1 MIDEI
6 KWLTEVRKLEGHIL
20 RDLGVGVVQHET
32 MGQSVGFP
40 YKRNGETY
48 AAKYRKLSKKDW
60 RSTQGVSR
68 GLFNEDCLIDI
79 DGAVIITEGEM
90 DAISCIQAGY
100 QNSVSLPD
108 GWNAKGD
115 KRDCLVKESERL
127 LKSDFVIV
135 AGDNDEAG
143 KSLPKAVAAILQGH
157 DVRFAVWPDDCKD
170 ANDVLVKYGVG
181 RLTQCLDEAKMVDPV
196 GGFVTSIADLPPM
209 PQRRVLKC
217 GLLPFDNKLAFEVG
231 SMSVGTGMPGFGKST
246 FTTFVAH
253 QIANHEKI
261 RIGLLPF
268 ETHPFRIRDHIARLR
283 FRKEW
288 DNLNGVE
295 EAKILEWSNTH
306 LRIGHRTYTENTG
319 HHLGWLKNMVHTM
332 AVRDNCKLIIID
344 PWNEIEH
351 LPEKGESLTNYIN
364 FALQQ
369 IRTWA
374 DQFDCHICV
383 IAHPKKINNE
393 GTIRPPMGYDIADSA
408 AFSNKPSLGF
418 TVHQSR
424 NDHGDE
430 YVEIFTWKVRDTQF
444 YGISKGSMKLDFDH
458 HLMRY
463 VPFESSYKEEA
474 A

>member
-6 KWLTEVRKLEGHIL
+6 KWIADRKLDAHIL
-20 RDLGVGVVQHET
+20 AEMGVGVVNHET

-40 YKRNGETY
+40 YKRGGETY
-48 AAKYRKLSKKDW
+48 AAKYRKLANKDW
-60 RSTQGVSR
+60 RSTMDVTR
-68 GLFNEDCLIDI
+68 GLYNEDCLINV
-79 DGAVIITEGEM
+79 DGAVVITEGEI
-90 DAISCIQAGY
+90 DALSCMQAGY

-108 GWNAKGD
+108 GWTASGN
-115 KRDCLVKESERL
+115 KRDCLVKEAERL
-127 LKSDFVIV
+127 LQSDFIIV

-143 KSLPKAVAAILQGH
+143 QSLPKTVAAILEGH

-170 ANDVLVKYGVG
+170 ANDVLVKHGLET
-181 RLTQCLDEAKMVDPV
+181 LTKCLDEAKHVDPA

-209 PQRRVLKC
+209 PQRRVLKV
-217 GLLPFDNKLAFEVG
+217 GAYPFDNLLAFEVG

-246 FTTFVAH
+246 FTTFIAH
-253 QIANHEKI
+253 EIACRENI

-268 ETHPFRIRDHIARLR
+268 ETHPYRIRDHIARLR

-288 DNLNGVE
+288 DKLNEVE
-295 EAKILEWSNTH
+295 AEKLLHWSNRH
-306 LRIGHRTYTENTG
+306 LRIGHRSYTENTG
-319 HHLGWLKNMVHTM
+319 HHLGWLKSMVHTM

-383 IAHPKKINNE
+383 IAHPKKMSTDKNDVRAP
-393 GTIRPPMGYDIADSA
+393 TGYDVADSA

-418 TVHQSR
+418 TVHQTI
-424 NDHGDE
+424 NEEGE
-430 YVEIFTWKVRDTQF
+430 KQVQIVTWKVRDTQF
-444 YGISKGSMKLDFDH
+444 YGVNKGTMALDFDPN
-458 HLMRY
+458 LMRY
-463 VPFESSYKEEA
+463 FGLDNSNRKA